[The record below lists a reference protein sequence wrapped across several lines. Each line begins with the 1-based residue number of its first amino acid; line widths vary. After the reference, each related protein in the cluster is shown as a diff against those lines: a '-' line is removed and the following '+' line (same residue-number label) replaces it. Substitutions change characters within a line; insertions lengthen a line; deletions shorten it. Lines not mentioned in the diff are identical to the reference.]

1 MRVIVVGAG
10 RLGQEMADALS
21 GTGRNEVILV
31 ESDRPLAERLKG
43 TMKARVL
50 HGDGCDPTVLED
62 AGALKADV
70 LVAVAGEDQ
79 VNLVVSLLAKRHF
92 DVPKVVA
99 RVNDR
104 DNHWLFTEH
113 WGVDVAVSASAT
125 LLSLIQEATSV
136 ADTVGLLRL
145 GRAGVGLIE
154 TTLTDQSSAVGRALS
169 DLHLPGGAIVAAVLR
184 NGTPTVP
191 GGSFMLEEG
200 DEVLV
205 IAESATEDD
214 IRKVFQH

>member
-1 MRVIVVGAG
+1 MRLIIAGAG
-10 RLGQEMADALS
+10 RLGREMAEALS
-21 GTGRNEVILV
+21 ATGRNEVTLIEVNRDLS
-31 ESDRPLAERLKG
+31 EQLKG
-43 TMKARVL
+43 TCKARVL
-50 HGDGCDPTVLED
+50 YGDAADPTVLEE

-99 RVNDR
+99 RVNDT
-104 DNHWLFTEH
+104 DNHWLFTDH

-154 TTLTDQSSAVGRALS
+154 TTLTEESSAVGRALTE
-169 DLHLPGGAIVAAVLR
+169 LHLPGGAIVAAVLR
-184 NGTPTVP
+184 NGQPNVP
-191 GGSFMLEEG
+191 GGSFMLEAG
-200 DEVLV
+200 DEILV
-205 IAESATEDD
+205 VSETATEED
-214 IRKVFQH
+214 IRKVFQQ

>member
-1 MRVIVVGAG
+1 MRVIIVGAG

-21 GTGRNEVILV
+21 GTGRNEVILI
-31 ESDRPLAERLKG
+31 ESERTLAERLKG

-50 HGDGCDPTVLED
+50 HGDACDPTVLED

-104 DNHWLFTEH
+104 DNHWLFTDH

-154 TTLTDQSSAVGRALS
+154 TTLTDQSSAVGRPLS

>member
-1 MRVIVVGAG
+1 MRVLIVGAG
-10 RLGQEMADALS
+10 RLGQEMAHALTS
-21 GTGRNEVILV
+21 ARNEVTLIEGDRILS
-31 ESDRPLAERLKG
+31 EKLKG
-43 TMKARVL
+43 TLKARVL
-50 HGDGCDPTVLED
+50 HGDACDPTVLEE

-92 DVPKVVA
+92 DIPKVVA
-99 RVNDR
+99 RVNDT
-104 DNHWLFTEH
+104 DNHWLFTDH

-125 LLSLIQEATSV
+125 LLSLIQEATSI

-145 GRAGVGLIE
+145 GRAGVGLFE
-154 TTLTDQSSAVGRALS
+154 TTLTDQSSAVGRSLS

-184 NGTPTVP
+184 DGRPTVP
-191 GGSFMLEEG
+191 GGSFTLEVG

-205 IAESATEDD
+205 ISESATEDD

>member
-10 RLGQEMADALS
+10 RLGSEMADALS
-21 GTGRNEVILV
+21 ASGRNEVTVI
-31 ESDRPLAERLKG
+31 ESDRLLADRLKG
-43 TMKARVL
+43 TSKARVL
-50 HGDGCDPTVLED
+50 HGDAADPTVLEV
-62 AGALKADV
+62 AGALKAEV
-70 LVAVAGEDQ
+70 LVAVTGEDQ

-99 RVNDR
+99 RVNDS
-104 DNHWLFTEH
+104 DNHWLFTDH

-154 TTLTDQSSAVGRALS
+154 TTLTEQSSAVGKSLS
-169 DLHLPGGAIVAAVLR
+169 DLHLPGGAIVAAILR
-184 NGTPTVP
+184 GGEPTVP
-191 GGSFMLEEG
+191 GGSFVMENG
-200 DEVLV
+200 DEILV
-205 IAESATEDD
+205 ISESATEDD